1 MVPGLVWGVTGVL
14 LTGLSRACFTIGSER
29 CGSDTAA
36 QARLKAYHGFILIT
50 LVFGLIISGVTAHHF
65 EHTVSIRSLSWER
78 IILTVVNIFSFIG
91 TVFSG
96 TFVLAY
102 SPISFEDAN
111 INFSNI
117 PIRAPELL
125 ASSSSSLLVM
135 LVAIYSTPVPYL
147 SWVQIAGY
155 IFANMS
161 LIGGQQMYDYV
172 LICMDNTQQE
182 INKSF
187 GDEQPIEKRKPSKVV
202 TGAALFCLVIF
213 FSWIVSLLSPA
224 LINSLPPSLPTRYD
238 LNYHPES
245 RFDIVISMY
254 EEDPVDVKSM
264 LERIKSTALLS
275 IMSPQVIIY
284 TKNFHHDLAALQ
296 KATGADV
303 VERLP
308 NLGREGGTYLW
319 HIVNKWDELARQ
331 TMFIQAH
338 AHNMRELIPRISSYL
353 VPDTGMLS
361 LGFPGVTCSCDSCGD
376 RWGWE
381 DGSGVIPE
389 LYERIYA
396 QACTSETKIL
406 LSYKGQFVAS
416 ARRIRGISRKH
427 YATLLETITSTESHN
442 KTITGGVELEGSVTG
457 ENTPDNPYFGFTMER
472 IWGLLLQCGTDGGVA
487 SRCPS
492 LLSGMGRGGKVS
504 DCQCLDAKG

>member
-1 MVPGLVWGVTGVL
+1 MVPGLVWGVTGIL
-14 LTGLSRACFTIGSER
+14 LIGLSRACFTIGSER
-29 CGSDTAA
+29 CGSDTAV
-36 QARLKAYHGFILIT
+36 QARLKAYHGFILMT
-50 LVFGLIISGVTAHHF
+50 LVFGLIISGVMAYRF
-65 EHTVSIRSLSWER
+65 EHNVSIRSRSWDR
-78 IILTVVNIFSFIG
+78 VILMVINIFSFIG
-91 TVFSG
+91 AVFSG
-96 TFVLAY
+96 TSVLAY
-102 SPISFEDAN
+102 SPISFGDSS

-117 PIRAPELL
+117 PIPAPELL
-125 ASSSSSLLVM
+125 ASSSSSLLIT

-147 SWVQIAGY
+147 SPIQIAAY
-155 IFANMS
+155 IVANMS
-161 LIGGQQMYDYV
+161 LIGGQQIHDYV
-172 LICMDNTQQE
+172 LNCRDNTQQE
-182 INKSF
+182 ISKSF

-213 FSWIVSLLSPA
+213 SSWTVSLLSSA
-224 LINSLPPSLPTRYD
+224 SINSLPPSMPTRYD
-238 LNYHPES
+238 LSYHSES
-245 RFDIVISMY
+245 HFDIVISMY
-254 EEDPVDVKSM
+254 EEDPVKVKSM
-264 LERIKSTALLS
+264 LEQIKSTTLLS

-284 TKNFHHDLAALQ
+284 TKNPHHDLVALQ
-296 KATGADV
+296 KVTGADV

-361 LGFPGVTCSCDSCGD
+361 LGFPGVTCSCNSCSD

-381 DGSGVIPE
+381 DGSGVVPD
-389 LYERIYA
+389 LYGRIYA
-396 QACTSETKIL
+396 QDCTSETNIL

-416 ARRIRGISRKH
+416 ARRIRGISRTH
-427 YATLLETITSTESHN
+427 YATLLETITSTESDN
-442 KTITGGVELEGSVTG
+442 KIVTGGVELEGGVTG
-457 ENTPDNPYFGFTMER
+457 ENTPDNPFLGFTMER
-472 IWGLLLQCGTDGGVA
+472 VWGLLLQCGTDVRVA

-504 DCQCLDAKG
+504 DCQCLDANA

>member
-1 MVPGLVWGVTGVL
+1 MVPGLVWGVTGIL

-36 QARLKAYHGFILIT
+36 QARLKAYHGFILMT
-50 LVFGLIISGVTAHHF
+50 LAFGLIISGVMAYHF
-65 EHTVSIRSLSWER
+65 EHIVSIRSLSWER

-96 TFVLAY
+96 TSVLVY

-111 INFSNI
+111 INFFNI
-117 PIRAPELL
+117 PLPAPELL

-147 SWVQIAGY
+147 SWVQIAAY
-155 IFANMS
+155 IVANMS
-161 LIGGQQMYDYV
+161 LIGGQQIHDYV
-172 LICMDNTQQE
+172 LTCMDNTQQE
-182 INKSF
+182 TSKSF

-213 FSWIVSLLSPA
+213 SSWTVSLLSSA
-224 LINSLPPSLPTRYD
+224 SINSLPPSLPTRYD

-254 EEDPVDVKSM
+254 EEDPVDVKFM
-264 LERIKSTALLS
+264 LERIKSTTLLS
-275 IMSPQVIIY
+275 IMSAQVIIY
-284 TKNFHHDLAALQ
+284 TKNPHHDLAALQ

-381 DGSGVIPE
+381 DGSGVVPD
-389 LYERIYA
+389 LYEKIYA
-396 QACTSETKIL
+396 KACTPETNIL

-427 YATLLETITSTESHN
+427 YATFLEMITSADHHN
-442 KTITGGVELEGSVTG
+442 ATVIGEVDSEGGTTGQ
-457 ENTPDNPYFGFTMER
+457 NTPDNPYFGFTMER
-472 IWGLLLQCGTDGGVA
+472 IWSLLLQCGTDGGVA

-504 DCQCLDAKG
+504 DCQCLDAKA